1 MPACRLDGVPQGPAH
16 VDSLVALVED
26 PKSSV
31 PESAR
36 GILQVLI
43 RTLNAL
49 EEQLKELSPERL
61 VYRRGHSHIRH
72 RRRRRLDVDDE
83 VRTVRVTGLGEVSL
97 VATPGGAALVAVSRV
112 RVGVPVATEPRVR
125 LGTPSRHV
133 TLSFPQKTYL

>member
-43 RTLNAL
+43 RMLNAL
-49 EEQLKELSPERL
+49 EEQLKEESMQNRGRL
-61 VYRRGHSHIRH
+61 ARSG
-72 RRRRRLDVDDE
+72 
-83 VRTVRVTGLGEVSL
+83 
-97 VATPGGAALVAVSRV
+97 
-112 RVGVPVATEPRVR
+112 
-125 LGTPSRHV
+125 
-133 TLSFPQKTYL
+133 